1 MSIYHPRQLVS
12 ELLPLN
18 KFVRITGAPFVTV
31 ISLDDNEL
39 IMKTYPLVTNTI
51 ILKVDTKVNNNNGVT
66 MKSQR

>member
-31 ISLDDNEL
+31 ISSDDNEL

-51 ILKVDTKVNNNNGVT
+51 ILKVDRKVNNNNGVT